1 MMSAEKHVCD
11 LCGRNARYH
20 FAVAA
25 PVEAKR
31 CTRHAIFYP
40 PVRGRALQ
48 VAALVGTILFGINQA
63 EVVLTGHLTALVA
76 FKSVLTYVVPFS
88 VSTYSALQINRL
100 RGDDNGV

>member
-1 MMSAEKHVCD
+1 MGEDKQLCD
-11 LCGRNARYH
+11 LCMRSARYH

-40 PVRGRALQ
+40 PVSRRALQ
-48 VAALVGTILFGINQA
+48 VAIFVGTILFGINQA
-63 EVVLTGHLTALVA
+63 DVVFTGHLTPLVA
-76 FKSVLTYVVPFS
+76 LKSALTYVVPFS

-100 RGDDNGV
+100 RDGDHDG